1 MLRTKIYTSINTI
14 RMILLDN
21 DTCMGLGFEKF
32 LSLKYCS
39 RYGQWAER
47 DGARYSNDT
56 MGLYAT
62 QIKDL
67 FRTCMYVCM
76 NVFMYV
82 RTYSIASKYICAMR
96 ANSVVRRC
104 EGMY

>member
-1 MLRTKIYTSINTI
+1 
-14 RMILLDN
+14 
-21 DTCMGLGFEKF
+21 MGLGFEKF

-62 QIKDL
+62 HIGG
-67 FRTCMYVCM
+67 
-76 NVFMYV
+76 
-82 RTYSIASKYICAMR
+82 KYKEIL
-96 ANSVVRRC
+96 ANS
-104 EGMY
+104 MYACCILIYA